1 MPRLSDTMEQGTV
14 IKWNKNEGDS
24 VSAGEVI
31 ADVETD
37 KATMEMPVY
46 DDGTIAKI
54 IAKEGQTVDVGTL
67 IAVLAEEGEDPS
79 DVASQF
85 GSGGGGGKSEQKNA
99 AKLKR
104 SDTKD
109 KPGRAT
115 PPSTA
120 GLRQAAEDDD
130 EEKFAEEPDEPAQR
144 PQKRDDKPKAQVQ
157 RRDAGA
163 GDADDEASADERN
176 GDTKAD
182 GRMRVSPVARRLA
195 EEHEIDLRSLQG
207 SGPSGRIV
215 KRDVLEA
222 IETGEETAAAAA
234 PSARDKGLAPAKEK
248 RGVEPTPVD
257 TKSEKSLAR
266 PMPSPFGLE
275 EQTIQLSGMRQTIAK
290 RLVESKTTIPHYQVT
305 AAFAMDALMDLRKE
319 LNESLA
325 DQHVK
330 LSVNDFLV
338 RACALAMYEHPYF
351 NSSWAKDRIHIHGQV
366 NVGIAVSIPIE
377 RGGGLVVATIYD
389 ADRKALREIS
399 YESKYLADKARTRG
413 LSHEELIGSTFTL
426 SNLGMYGIDNF
437 TAIINPPNVAILA
450 VGAAVEKPV
459 VRDGELAVGHEM
471 AGTLSCDH
479 RVIDGSMAAEY
490 LITLKNYLE
499 KPATLLV

>member
-1 MPRLSDTMEQGTV
+1 MSIEITMPRLSDTMEQGTV
-14 IKWNKNEGDS
+14 IKWNKSEGDA

-79 DVASQF
+79 DVASKF
-85 GSGGGGGKSEQKNA
+85 GDGSASKKSAPKQK
-99 AKLKR
+99 
-104 SDTKD
+104 SDTKE
-109 KPGRAT
+109 K
-115 PPSTA
+115 STGA
-120 GLRQAAEDDD
+120 KSQAAEDDESD
-130 EEKFAEEPDEPAQR
+130 EPDEPAQR
-144 PQKRDDKPKAQVQ
+144 TQKREEKPASKTQVRKRDDAS
-157 RRDAGA
+157 RDE
-163 GDADDEASADERN
+163 DESADEES
-176 GDTKAD
+176 GDTKSD

-222 IETGEETAAAAA
+222 IETGAETAAAAA
-234 PSARDKGLAPAKEK
+234 PTAKRREEKELAPAGEK
-248 RGVEPTPVD
+248 RGVEATPVGA
-257 TKSEKSLAR
+257 KEEKSLAR
-266 PMPSPFGLE
+266 PMRSPFGLE
-275 EQTIQLSGMRQTIAK
+275 EQSIQLSGMRQTIAK

-305 AAFAMDALMDLRKE
+305 FTFAMDELMKLRKE
-319 LNESLA
+319 LNQSLA
-325 DQHVK
+325 EQDVK

-338 RACALAMYEHPYF
+338 RACALSMYEHPYF
-351 NSSWAKDRIHIHGQV
+351 NSSFAKDRIDVHGQV
-366 NVGIAVSIPIE
+366 NVGIAISIPVE

-389 ADRKALREIS
+389 ADRKTLREIS
-399 YESKYLADKARTRG
+399 YESKYRADKARTRG
-413 LSHEELIGSTFTL
+413 LAQEEITGSTFTI
-426 SNLGMYGIDNF
+426 SNLGMFGVDNF

-450 VGAAVEKPV
+450 VGAALQKPV
-459 VRDGELAVGHEM
+459 VRDGELAVGYEM
-471 AGTLSCDH
+471 SGTLSCDH
-479 RVIDGSMAAEY
+479 RVIDGAMAAQY
-490 LITLKNYLE
+490 LNTLRNYLE